1 MGDTTSC
8 DYVGYTSPEGQRLLA
23 AYLQRATPEKHTGEY
38 SPHISENKAECLAN
52 STRQTVRVDADIVI
66 PPGGEVMITSP
77 HGVAGAVKVREL
89 LPDGTLRRKPH
100 EKKDKV

>member
-1 MGDTTSC
+1 MTKGLILRSA
-8 DYVGYTSPEGQRLLA
+8 RLLVCSSLPSSR
-23 AYLQRATPEKHTGEY
+23 YLRRASPEKHTGEY

-52 STRQTVRVDADIVI
+52 STRQTVRVDADIVLL
-66 PPGGEVMITSP
+66 PGGEVMLTSA

-100 EKKDKV
+100 EKKNKV